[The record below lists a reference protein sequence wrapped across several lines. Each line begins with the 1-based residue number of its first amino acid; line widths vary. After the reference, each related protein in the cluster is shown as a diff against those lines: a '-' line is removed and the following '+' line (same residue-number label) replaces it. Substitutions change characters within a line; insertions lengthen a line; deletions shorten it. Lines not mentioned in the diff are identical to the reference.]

1 MSQSNLTEHIR
12 TLKQYI
18 EQKDYD
24 NFNSFLDE
32 NEVSKKTLN
41 SILCFAL
48 QNYHSNYEMVD
59 YVQLLIAKGAD
70 PNSMFHSTSSKGGP
84 GPRIDEKDNVSL
96 LMYASIYADISLIWA
111 MVTEKNINLRDKN
124 GKNALFYVLMYRG
137 DNPDVVG
144 KLIIQK
150 IDVNCVGKIY
160 MGEKNYENHTALSFA
175 ASKNMINSFKSL
187 IENGADPNYKVYPSG
202 DTILHIAVKK
212 NNIEMVKLLLNT
224 NKIKFEEKNGEN
236 KTVLD
241 LAKEMSNSSDFNE
254 NIYKLIKDKIEE
266 GKIQGDIAYK
276 DLLKEDKRN
285 GDKKKNEFKNINLL
299 NINGEEDGNIINNK
313 SNQNKKEKSIDKN
326 KNYNSNINK
335 NNIDSKDSSY
345 QKHYEKKLKIIDK
358 YLNNK
363 EMNSLNKL
371 QIFVNNKYNNF
382 PSIFTIENNNENIP
396 ILNIDLLSKEFI
408 DYKNSFNMN
417 NNEKN
422 KLKILEEENTFLRK
436 ELEFVKQKNN
446 ELIQSNNKKD
456 IQIKELEN
464 KYQLSINEL
473 NKKISFLEKEYENN
487 KNLSNELKKELNKK
501 NNINE
506 NKNLSD
512 NKTVSIEYLNKKFI
526 NYEYNYNFNQ
536 NKNNYIINC
545 LSKDLLEF
553 EIFVDEHIKKSS
565 NIYDELL
572 KNVQNA
578 VNECVQDYEIHLYG
592 SHATNLCLPWS
603 DLDVVL
609 ISKNNKNNQ
618 ISLENKHL
626 LLSKLYDNLKHQ
638 PWVKDSNYISS
649 ANIPIIKIY
658 SIEKYNNMPID
669 ISIQDEKHFGLRC
682 VDLVKKFMNKY
693 ESLKPLVLA
702 LKNILKRANLN
713 NPYNGGISSYGLI
726 LMIVYFLQQQTYAGI
741 DISINDNNLGQL
753 FYDFIHF
760 YSIEYEFNK
769 SIIYVKNNMSD
780 LDDLKYQNIQH
791 SSGLIIIDPLN
802 CENNV
807 AKSCFQYLG
816 IRMAFIV
823 SLKALLEDCECGCHY
838 NDNNGEYN
846 NLQVEHCFL
855 KRIFNAV
862 KRFNVN

>member
-1 MSQSNLTEHIR
+1 
-12 TLKQYI
+12 
-18 EQKDYD
+18 
-24 NFNSFLDE
+24 
-32 NEVSKKTLN
+32 
-41 SILCFAL
+41 
-48 QNYHSNYEMVD
+48 
-59 YVQLLIAKGAD
+59 
-70 PNSMFHSTSSKGGP
+70 
-84 GPRIDEKDNVSL
+84 
-96 LMYASIYADISLIWA
+96 
-111 MVTEKNINLRDKN
+111 
-124 GKNALFYVLMYRG
+124 
-137 DNPDVVG
+137 
-144 KLIIQK
+144 
-150 IDVNCVGKIY
+150 
-160 MGEKNYENHTALSFA
+160 
-175 ASKNMINSFKSL
+175 
-187 IENGADPNYKVYPSG
+187 
-202 DTILHIAVKK
+202 
-212 NNIEMVKLLLNT
+212 
-224 NKIKFEEKNGEN
+224 
-236 KTVLD
+236 
-241 LAKEMSNSSDFNE
+241 
-254 NIYKLIKDKIEE
+254 
-266 GKIQGDIAYK
+266 
-276 DLLKEDKRN
+276 
-285 GDKKKNEFKNINLL
+285 
-299 NINGEEDGNIINNK
+299 
-313 SNQNKKEKSIDKN
+313 
-326 KNYNSNINK
+326 
-335 NNIDSKDSSY
+335 
-345 QKHYEKKLKIIDK
+345 
-358 YLNNK
+358 
-363 EMNSLNKL
+363 MNSLNKL

-603 DLDVVL
+603 DLDIVL